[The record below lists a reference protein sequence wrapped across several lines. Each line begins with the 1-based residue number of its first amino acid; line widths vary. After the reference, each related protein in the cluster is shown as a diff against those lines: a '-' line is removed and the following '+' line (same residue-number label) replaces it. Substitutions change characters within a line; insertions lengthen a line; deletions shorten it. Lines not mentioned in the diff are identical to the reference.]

1 MGTVAAMEGP
11 LEDDVFSGRRRVPV
25 GREPIV
31 ITFTEILS
39 PGMLNRERDRR
50 DRNPKVKI
58 DEMMMMGGVR

>member
-1 MGTVAAMEGP
+1 MGTVAAKEGP
-11 LEDDVFSGRRRVPV
+11 LEDDGFSGRRKVPV

-50 DRNPKVKI
+50 DRKPKVKI
-58 DEMMMMGGVR
+58 DEMRMTGGVR